1 MMSLMKMDWDQIE
14 KLIEVLLN
22 EHLRTWG
29 SYDYLIVNDATV
41 LIKVYDEDTQ
51 KLMFTIKAQL
61 ISDKLEITDA
71 W

>member
-1 MMSLMKMDWDQIE
+1 MMSLMKLHWDQIE
-14 KLIEVLLN
+14 KLIEDMLN

-29 SYDYLIVNDATV
+29 SYDYFIVNDTNV

-51 KLMFTIKAQL
+51 KLMFTVKAQL
-61 ISDKLEITDA
+61 VSDKLEVVDV